1 MFNKITGLNEPKTLI
16 KHISCKCK
24 CHFDGREFNS
34 NQKKNNNTFWCECK
48 KHHTCEKNYIWN
60 PVTCSCENGKYLV
73 SIIDASVIM
82 CDEIID
88 SEETKTVTTNFNEKS
103 AICNTQNF
111 YILLAFLLI
120 TTVLLIIVSIYLYL
134 IKYR

>member
-1 MFNKITGLNEPKTLI
+1 MVESLIQIKRRITI
-16 KHISCKCK
+16 
-24 CHFDGREFNS
+24 HFDAS
-34 NQKKNNNTFWCECK
+34 AKNITHVK
-48 KHHTCEKNYIWN
+48 KNYIWN
-60 PVTCSCENGKYLV
+60 PVTCSWENGKYLV